1 VPGLWNRARTT
12 QALPGRR
19 PALCRTGPKPVSE
32 YPEHER
38 LHAIKDKS
46 QAIGEFL
53 DFFLPSKGIVLME
66 KQPRYD
72 DYVPIRRSIYSLLA
86 EFFNIDQDKLDAEKK
101 AMLTV
106 LREANDEHTKGD
118 VDGSGKDRTRVST
131 SDGVG

>member
-1 VPGLWNRARTT
+1 M
-12 QALPGRR
+12 
-19 PALCRTGPKPVSE
+19 SE
-32 YPEHER
+32 YPEHEK

-66 KQPRYD
+66 RFRDRYE
-72 DYVPIRRSIYSLLA
+72 DYVPTRRSIYSLLA

-118 VDGSGKDRTRVST
+118 VDGSGQDRTRVST

>member
-1 VPGLWNRARTT
+1 
-12 QALPGRR
+12 
-19 PALCRTGPKPVSE
+19 VSE
-32 YPEHER
+32 YPEHEK

-66 KQPRYD
+66 SFSARRPH
-72 DYVPIRRSIYSLLA
+72 DYVPTRRSIYSLLA
-86 EFFNIDQDKLDAEKK
+86 EFFNIDQDKLDAEKE